1 MTHGCC
7 RGQCLMVLTDRERGR
22 DLVIDRILLSVDAVG
37 VDLEQHRHVVAES
50 PDDLGGAD
58 ALREP

>member
-1 MTHGCC
+1 
-7 RGQCLMVLTDRERGR
+7 MVLTDRERGR